1 MRHPPTIA
9 LVAPWP
15 KRWSI
20 SQDLS
25 YKIRVFTLVTEGG
38 PYYALYPG
46 LVIMARLNGRATSLP
61 LALWLPLVRQ
71 PWYL

>member
-1 MRHPPTIA
+1 MKYILVRCIPVRCTFMRYTFMRHPPTIA

-25 YKIRVFTLVTEGG
+25 YKIRVFTLVTGVVPIYA
-38 PYYALYPG
+38 PY
-46 LVIMARLNGRATSLP
+46 T
-61 LALWLPLVRQ
+61 
-71 PWYL
+71 